1 MGQLWGSYS
10 GRDDMLALTHSVV
23 TSLRFHSPNGRQPA
37 RHYQIFCTFIIM
49 PWVGLEEKMH
59 SLQPEVP
66 AERMYLPF
74 TGFAFLLCREGCQH
88 KVLAGLVGH
97 SQSNRLD
104 TREGVK
110 PHVYRTELGQTTD
123 FVPRPS
129 LLDFTIELLL
139 SIDPYP

>member
-1 MGQLWGSYS
+1 
-10 GRDDMLALTHSVV
+10 
-23 TSLRFHSPNGRQPA
+23 
-37 RHYQIFCTFIIM
+37 
-49 PWVGLEEKMH
+49 MH